1 MRIDPF
7 NSAASQVSS
16 EVSSAQGAAQNASKA
31 GQARREDRATLTSD
45 STSLS
50 SLVSTALGSPEIRQ
64 DKVDSLRQ
72 AVSSGTYDLDPAKTA
87 ASMLDEHA

>member
-7 NSAASQVSS
+7 NSAASQAST

-31 GQARREDRATLTSD
+31 GQASREDRATLTSD

-50 SLVSTALGSPEIRQ
+50 SLVSTAMSSPEVRQ
-64 DKVDSLRQ
+64 DTVDSLRQ
-72 AVSSGTYDLDPAKTA
+72 AVSSGTYELDPAKTA
-87 ASMLDEHA
+87 ASILDEQA

>member
-7 NSAASQVSS
+7 NSAVSQVSS
-16 EVSSAQGAAQNASKA
+16 EVSSAQGAAQGAPKP
-31 GQARREDRATLTSD
+31 GQAGREDRTTLTSD

-50 SLVSTALGSPEIRQ
+50 SLVSIALGSPEVRQ

-72 AVSSGTYDLDPAKTA
+72 AVSSGTYELDPAETA